1 MGLTSFYKLI
11 DNKIISFLSKKYNP
25 KYNILICFVD
35 DNKHFSKKKNIT
47 KIDIGNAIYFKEN
60 IIELNNK
67 LGSDKYNIIDIR
79 FSLEYFFKNSND
91 LLLLINFLNEHLS
104 ESGHLISYIINQNK
118 LNASFIYGNNSIG
131 KYLFMPKYDLTDSYH
146 CYGNQIEVG
155 REPFTDKIYTVDMDE
170 TTKKLNEINIKFL
183 GKIKFS
189 SFAQQYF
196 ESGGYLSRD
205 DLKVILLCDVY
216 LFYK

>member
-11 DNKIISFLSKKYNP
+11 DNKIISFLSNKYNP

-35 DNKHFSKKKNIT
+35 GNKHFSKTKNIT
-47 KIDIGNAIYFKEN
+47 KIDIGNAVYFKEN

-67 LGSDKYNIIDIR
+67 LSPNKYNIINIR
-79 FSLEYFFKNSND
+79 FSLEYFFKNTND
-91 LLLLINFLNEHLS
+91 LTLLIQFLNEHLS
-104 ESGHLISYIINQNK
+104 ESGYLISYVINQSK
-118 LNASFIYGNNSIG
+118 LNANFIYGNNSIG
-131 KYLFMPKYDLTDSYH
+131 KYLFTPKYDLTDSYH

-155 REPFTDKIYTVDMDE
+155 REPLTDNIYAVDMDE
-170 TTKKLNEINIKFL
+170 TTKKLNEINIKYL

-189 SFAQQYF
+189 SFAQKYF
-196 ESGGYLSRD
+196 EYGGYLAYD